1 MTEFNSPHPDQ
12 KIGME
17 RITLISKP
25 SKGYELL
32 DSGREEKLERYGQA
46 ILSRPD
52 PQALWQKRLDE
63 GVWKNADASYT
74 RKDGEGDWRLSK
86 DLPKEWKIEVE
97 GLTMLVRP
105 TSFKHTGLFPEQ
117 IPNWEWL
124 REVISKGKG
133 TEEKKVSVLNLFGY
147 TGGATLAAAKAG
159 AEVCHVDASKVAVA
173 WAREN
178 ADASGLSE
186 KPIRWIIED
195 AVTFVQRE
203 IKRGSRYDVIL
214 MDPPAFGHGPKN
226 ELWKFEENF
235 LELMNLCSQLL
246 SEKPLGFLI
255 NGYAAGYSSL
265 AFAYNLEPF
274 AAKYGGRLEYGELAI
289 EESGQG
295 RLLPC
300 GIFARWSA

>member
-1 MTEFNSPHPDQ
+1 
-12 KIGME
+12 ME
-17 RITLISKP
+17 RITLITKS
-25 SKGYELL
+25 SDGYELL
-32 DSGREEKLERYGQA
+32 DSGREEKLERYGEA
-46 ILSRPD
+46 VLSRPD
-52 PQALWQKRLDE
+52 PQALWQKKLDDS
-63 GVWKNADASYT
+63 VWKSADASYT

-86 DLPKEWKIEVE
+86 DLPKEWKVGVGE
-97 GLTMLVRP
+97 LTMLVRP

-124 REVISKGKG
+124 REIISQGKG
-133 TEEKKVSVLNLFGY
+133 REGEKVSVLNLFGY

-159 AEVCHVDASKVAVA
+159 AEVCHVDASKVAVS

-178 ADASGLSE
+178 AEASGLSE

-195 AVTFVQRE
+195 VITFVQRE

-235 LELMNLCSQLL
+235 IELMNLCSQLL

-255 NGYAAGYSSL
+255 NGYAAGYSPL

-274 AAKYGGRLEYGELAI
+274 AAKYGGKLEYGELTI
-289 EESGQG
+289 EESGSG